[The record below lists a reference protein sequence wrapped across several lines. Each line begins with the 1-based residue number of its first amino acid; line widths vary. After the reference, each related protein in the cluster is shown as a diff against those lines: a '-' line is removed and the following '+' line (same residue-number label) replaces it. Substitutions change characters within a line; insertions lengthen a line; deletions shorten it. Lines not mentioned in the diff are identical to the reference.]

1 MAMPRASGYVSQSR
15 RWLGPMAK
23 RLRQGLVILAVLLVV
38 MAILFVIVYG
48 VGIHHHHS
56 NTNHGAIATFTTVA

>member
-1 MAMPRASGYVSQSR
+1 MAIPPASGYASRPR
-15 RWLGPMAK
+15 RWLGPLAK
-23 RLRQGLVILAVLLVV
+23 RLRQGLHILAVLLIV

-56 NTNHGAIATFTTVA
+56 STNHGAIATFTAVV